1 MKTIDKKGQDRLP
14 YIEAYKKYLN
24 EKNTH
29 FDLPGHE
36 GNIHTELSNICGHKI
51 YSTDLNSPRGMDNLM
66 KPTGPIKEAEDLF
79 AKACGA
85 DYCKFL
91 VNGSTSGNL
100 IMLMSA
106 LQANDK
112 IILPRNVHKSVIN
125 GLILSGAIPV
135 FVMPEIDQ
143 STEIAMQPTFE
154 TWKKVIDENKD
165 AKAVFVIN
173 PTYFGACCDLKR
185 LVKYAHKKGM
195 IVLADEA
202 HGCHFYFSKK
212 MPCSAMEAGADMA
225 TTSVHK
231 GGGSLTQ
238 SSALFIKSNIISDYN
253 VMKAYNMITTTSP
266 NTQLLASLDC
276 ARKWLVFN
284 GSEHIKK
291 AIENARYCVEEINKI
306 PGFKAH
312 GKDYFLKKGAFNFD
326 ESKLIVEVDKL
337 KINGF
342 EVFRI
347 LKDKYHVQG
356 ELSETY
362 ALLYLFA
369 VGMKKENCD
378 TLINA
383 LKEVSKEYYDPNVVY
398 EDHHYNNTFPELVS
412 RPRVAFHAPLKRVK
426 LEESEGQVSKEAI
439 MIYPPGIPIIVPGEK
454 FNKHVI
460 ETIQYFRKTGCD
472 IISEN
477 ENAIYVNCVDADA
490 VEMKRLNK
498 TIE

>member
-1 MKTIDKKGQDRLP
+1 MEKLNKEEQKRLP
-14 YIEAYKKYLN
+14 YVEAYKKYLN
-24 EKNTH
+24 EHNVP

-36 GNIHTELSNICGHKI
+36 GNIHTELSKICGHNI

-66 KPTGPIKEAEDLF
+66 KPIGPIKEAEELF
-79 AKACGA
+79 AKAFKA
-85 DYCKFL
+85 EYCKFL

-125 GLILSGAIPV
+125 GLILSGAIPI
-135 FVMPEIDQ
+135 FIMPQIDA
-143 STEIAMQPTFE
+143 STEIALQPTFE
-154 TWKKVIDENKD
+154 EWKKVIDKNLD
-165 AKAVFVIN
+165 AKAIFVIN
-173 PTYFGACCDLKR
+173 PTYFGSCSDLKR
-185 LVKYAHKKGM
+185 LTKYAHKKGM
-195 IVLADEA
+195 MVLVDEA

-212 MPCSAMEAGADMA
+212 MPLSAMEAGADMS

-238 SSALFIKSNIISDYN
+238 SSCLLINSKYVSDYN

-284 GSEHIKK
+284 GSKHINN
-291 AIENARYCVEEINKI
+291 AIKYARYCVSEINKI

-312 GKDYFLKKGAFNFD
+312 GKDYFLAKGVYAFD

-362 ALLYLFA
+362 ALLFLFA
-369 VGMKKENCD
+369 IGMKKVNCD
-378 TLINA
+378 MLINA
-383 LKEVSKEYYDPNVVY
+383 LKEISKQYYDPNIEY
-398 EDHHYNNTFPELVS
+398 IDHHYNNTFPVLVL
-412 RPRVAFHAPLKRVK
+412 RPRVAFHAPLKTIK
-426 LEESEGQVSKEAI
+426 LEEAVGEVSKEAV

-454 FNKHVI
+454 FNEHVI
-460 ETIQYFRKTGCD
+460 ETIKYFKETGAD
-472 IISEN
+472 VISEN
-477 ENAIYVNCVDADA
+477 KDAEYVNCVDANLD
-490 VEMKRLNK
+490 EMHRLDVS
-498 TIE
+498 IE

>member
-1 MKTIDKKGQDRLP
+1 
-14 YIEAYKKYLN
+14 
-24 EKNTH
+24 
-29 FDLPGHE
+29 
-36 GNIHTELSNICGHKI
+36 
-51 YSTDLNSPRGMDNLM
+51 
-66 KPTGPIKEAEDLF
+66 
-79 AKACGA
+79 
-85 DYCKFL
+85 
-91 VNGSTSGNL
+91 
-100 IMLMSA
+100 MLCNQ
-106 LQANDK
+106 L
-112 IILPRNVHKSVIN
+112 
-125 GLILSGAIPV
+125 
-135 FVMPEIDQ
+135 
-143 STEIAMQPTFE
+143 
-154 TWKKVIDENKD
+154 WKKVIDENKD

-398 EDHHYNNTFPELVS
+398 EDHHYNNTFPELVL

-460 ETIQYFRKTGCD
+460 ETIQYFRETGCD

-477 ENAIYVNCVDADA
+477 ENAIYVNCVEADA
-490 VEMKRLNK
+490 VEMKRLDK